1 MDKTVRRADVLREMD
16 VHEDAN
22 GRRAYFSISFYKKD
36 GELVSLPRA
45 RACGLNMDMAK
56 NRVRGVQQIDAK
68 GNAVGHIYPVCIDN
82 ICEFN
87 GQRVNI

>member
-1 MDKTVRRADVLREMD
+1 MDKTVRRSDVLREMD
-16 VHEDAN
+16 VHEDST
-22 GRRAYFSISFYKKD
+22 GKRSYFSISFYKKD
-36 GELVSLPRA
+36 GELVSLHRA

-82 ICEFN
+82 IREFN
-87 GQRVNI
+87 GQRVKI